1 MRLLTY
7 FESPQDERAKL
18 NRSGSS
24 IIPRGGTLPPR
35 FCRREWPY
43 GLLSLK
49 LHQGYDDGSD
59 AECGRHR
66 PHRRLCAD
74 TAREDGSN
82 HPTGGGVLP
91 PILTIY
97 TILKILLLKVRTEIS
112 LCGIEWRV
120 SELPHPLDDWIHPY
134 LVRQAN

>member
-1 MRLLTY
+1 MYEAVTHLGMCLFTY
-7 FESPQDERAKL
+7 CESPQDERAKL
-18 NRSGSS
+18 NRPESS

-49 LHQGYDDGSD
+49 LHQSYDDGSD

-82 HPTGGGVLP
+82 HLAGGGVLP
-91 PILTIY
+91 PILPIC
-97 TILKILLLKVRTEIS
+97 TILKTLLLKFLNGDTSVE
-112 LCGIEWRV
+112 
-120 SELPHPLDDWIHPY
+120 Y
-134 LVRQAN
+134 